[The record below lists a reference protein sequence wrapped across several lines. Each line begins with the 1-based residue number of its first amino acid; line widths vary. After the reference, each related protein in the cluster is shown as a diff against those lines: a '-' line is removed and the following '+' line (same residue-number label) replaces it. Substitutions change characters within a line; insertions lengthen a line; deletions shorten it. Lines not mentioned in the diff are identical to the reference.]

1 MTAQDSEDTHKTIL
15 VCGLGIIGLTT
26 SISLLKAGY
35 AVTAIASHLPTDP
48 LSPYYA
54 SSAAGAHHL
63 SFAADDDPRQQ
74 SLDRRTFEVLWAEE
88 EEEGEGSGVMKV
100 VQREF
105 YVGGTHIAFFETL
118 PDFRVCTP
126 DECPSWAT
134 HAVTF
139 TSLTMDSL
147 AYLRKLLARF
157 EALGG
162 VIHRATL
169 PSLAAALA
177 FLPDSDK
184 AHPPPL
190 ALVNCAGL
198 GSRDLEDVR
207 DEAMYPVRGQ
217 VLVLRAPWVK
227 EGWTKQVGKDGDGER
242 TYVIPRRS
250 GEVVI
255 GGTRD
260 VDDW

>member
-1 MTAQDSEDTHKTIL
+1 MTPQNSDDTRRIIL

-26 SISLLKAGY
+26 SISLLQAGY
-35 AVTAIASHLPTDP
+35 AVTAIASHLPADS

-74 SLDRRTFEVLWAEE
+74 SLDRRTFEALWKEE
-88 EEEGEGSGVMKV
+88 EEQGEASGVMRV

-105 YVGGTHIAFFETL
+105 YVGGMHIKFFETM

-126 DECPSWAT
+126 NERPPWAT

-139 TSLTMDSL
+139 TSLTMDPPT
-147 AYLRKLLARF
+147 YLRKLLARF

-162 VIHRATL
+162 VVHRATL
-169 PSLAAALA
+169 PCLASALN
-177 FLPDSDK
+177 FLPDK
-184 AHPPPL
+184 AHPPL
-190 ALVNCAGL
+190 ALVNCTSF

-207 DEAMYPVRGQ
+207 DAEMYPIRG
-217 VLVLRAPWVK
+217 
-227 EGWTKQVGKDGDGER
+227 
-242 TYVIPRRS
+242 
-250 GEVVI
+250 
-255 GGTRD
+255 
-260 VDDW
+260 